1 MLIDPQMLF
10 IIVPQSGPDHLAD
23 HVKYHANDGVWVF
36 FTGGTVAQLKR
47 TSIKVIR
54 GLH

>member
-1 MLIDPQMLF
+1 MLIDHKMLF

-23 HVKYHANDGVWVF
+23 HVKYHANNWVWVF
-36 FTGGTVAQLKR
+36 VPGGNVGQLKR